1 MATVKATDL
10 RKLSKEELEEKLA
23 DLRRELLDLRIAKVV
38 AGRVPE
44 KLNRLSN
51 CQKDIARVLTVIN
64 ENARAALDAQ
74 YKDRRYKPKCLR
86 GFSTRAMRRALTP
99 KELSHRPRKARC
111 HDQASL
117 RKLYVLAN

>member
-10 RKLSKEELEEKLA
+10 RKLNKKELEDKLA

-51 CQKDIARVLTVIN
+51 CQKDIARVLTVIS
-64 ENARAALDAQ
+64 ENAHAELAKQ
-74 YKDRRYKPKCLR
+74 YEGKRLKPKCLR
-86 GFSTRAMRRALTP
+86 GFSTRAMRRALTA
-99 KELSHRPRKARC
+99 KELSRRPKKATC
-111 HDQASL
+111 HDQSRL
-117 RKLYVLAN
+117 RRLYVLAH